1 MQKSQTIRYAKKTC
15 TAFVAFVILRY
26 LEILYR
32 IGLNVEKELKSVP
45 FNPKMVYSEHS
56 EFVKA

>member
-26 LEILYR
+26 LEILHR
-32 IGLNVEKELKSVP
+32 IALNVEKELKNSVP
-45 FNPKMVYSEHS
+45 FNPKMVYSE
-56 EFVKA
+56 FVKA